1 MLRTSHD
8 NIHSS
13 NEQRE
18 LARSLSGHLKVMNNR
33 KEFSDGIL
41 MLIIKI
47 HKQGH
52 LIYFMMVSSIS
63 MKVLLGTITVSS
75 VNQMKFGQLVELV

>member
-8 NIHSS
+8 N
-13 NEQRE
+13 EQRE
-18 LARSLSGHLKVMNNR
+18 LTRSLSGHLKVMNNR

-47 HKQGH
+47 HKTVASH
-52 LIYFMMVSSIS
+52 LFYDN
-63 MKVLLGTITVSS
+63 LLLSYESLIGNKYRKLCKPNKIWTII
-75 VNQMKFGQLVELV
+75 